1 MYEDDNCLQNHDYI
15 DGDLSISVW
24 YDKSNDG
31 IGSVLADHGHYD
43 GDHDHDRNP
52 HTDTNIRIV
61 ILVSVFG

>member
-1 MYEDDNCLQNHDYI
+1 MIIIFKIMIILMVI
-15 DGDLSISVW
+15 LVFSVR
-24 YDKSNDG
+24 YNKSNDG
-31 IGSVLADHGHYD
+31 IGRVLADHVHYY